1 MGESSRPNGH
11 YGERQIWFVEAE
23 LRRLQ
28 GLFDWHREGVDK
40 DLKRLEQLIEANA
53 DEIDGVKTSINT
65 AIRWLALGAGGIV
78 FELLRK
84 GVAF

>member
-1 MGESSRPNGH
+1 MEEQGRPDGH
-11 YGERQIWFVEAE
+11 SGDRQIWLVEAE

-28 GLFDWHREGVDK
+28 GLFDWHRVGTDK
-40 DLKRLEQLIEANA
+40 DLKRLEDLIGANA

-84 GVAF
+84 GITF